1 MALEGAYS
9 WKGLDIAKAYVK
21 INSVNW
27 SCSSNQV
34 TSEKTPAKYNEDGS
48 IKSEAVMQTAWKENA
63 NGNWSAKVYK
73 DKAARDANPN
83 NAITNINGSFTMEV
97 KSTAKNA
104 LNQAYLAAKAMDDY
118 KDYTD
123 AQ

>member
-1 MALEGAYS
+1 MALQGTYNF
-9 WKGLDIAKAYVK
+9 KGIEIAEAYVK
-21 INSVNW
+21 IDNINWNSYH
-27 SCSSNQV
+27 NQE
-34 TSEKTPAKYNEDGS
+34 TTEKTPIKYNEDGTV
-48 IKSEAVMQTAWKENA
+48 KSEAVYETSWVKGSNCS
-63 NGNWSAKVYK
+63 WTAKVYK

-83 NAITNINGSFTMEV
+83 DAITNISGSFTMEV

-123 AQ
+123 V

>member
-1 MALEGAYS
+1 MALQGTYNF
-9 WKGLDIAKAYVK
+9 KGIEIAEAYVK
-21 INSVNW
+21 IDNINWNSYH
-27 SCSSNQV
+27 NQE
-34 TSEKTPAKYNEDGS
+34 TTEKTPIKYNEDGTV
-48 IKSEAVMQTAWKENA
+48 KSEAVYETSWKENA

-83 NAITNINGSFTMEV
+83 DAITSIGGSFTMEV

-123 AQ
+123 V